1 MGEIIVVEQM
11 VNKGRSQALQA
22 ELAELIEVVEPASLI
37 ELLIERAYQLRATDI
52 HFDASAEGLRIRL
65 RVDGLLHDLVQI
77 PAGNSAQVLSRLK
90 IAAGMDITERR
101 FSQDGRITSQ
111 YLDRK
116 RDIRVC
122 SGPTIHGERMVL
134 RLMPDGS
141 GLRRLEDLGLEPDQ
155 VQQVQRYISSPYGM
169 ILSVGPVGSGK
180 STTMY
185 NCLELLNIGTDSLV
199 TIEDPVERRV
209 PGVNQIQVDPKIN
222 FNFVDALRGVLR
234 QDPDVI
240 MIGEI
245 RDPET
250 AQIGVRAG
258 LTGVTVLSTMH
269 ATDTATAIDV
279 FRQFEIPPIFLADS
293 LQGIIAQRLLR
304 RVCTQCRETVHPDE
318 AEATLLGVSTGT
330 ELAAGRGCDACFHTG
345 YLGRT
350 GVFECL
356 GLDEEFRHGILA
368 GLSRGDLSELAH
380 RHGMQTLQESA
391 TRKVLAGVTTLQEM
405 HRVLISLTS

>member
-1 MGEIIVVEQM
+1 
-11 VNKGRSQALQA
+11 
-22 ELAELIEVVEPASLI
+22 
-37 ELLIERAYQLRATDI
+37 
-52 HFDASAEGLRIRL
+52 
-65 RVDGLLHDLVQI
+65 
-77 PAGNSAQVLSRLK
+77 
-90 IAAGMDITERR
+90 
-101 FSQDGRITSQ
+101 
-111 YLDRK
+111 
-116 RDIRVC
+116 
-122 SGPTIHGERMVL
+122 MVL

-141 GLRRLEDLGLEPDQ
+141 GLRRLDDLGLESAQ

-185 NCLELLNIGTDSLV
+185 NCLELLNIATDSLV

-209 PGVNQIQVDPKIN
+209 PGVNQIQVDPKIE

-269 ATDTATAIDV
+269 ATDTAAAIDV
-279 FRQFEIPPIFLADS
+279 FRQFGIPPIFLADS

-304 RVCTQCRETVHPDE
+304 RVCTKCRQTVNPDE
-318 AEATLLGVSTGT
+318 AEATLLEVSKST

-356 GLDEEFRHGILA
+356 GFNEEIRHGILA
-368 GLSRGDLSELAH
+368 GMSRGALSELAH
-380 RHGMQTLQESA
+380 SNGMQTLQESA
-391 TRKVLAGVTTLQEM
+391 TRKVLSGITTLQEM